1 MIMDGNRRFAREKGL
16 PAVEGHRYG
25 YEKLKE
31 VSRWCQEVGVENLI
45 VYAFSSENWNRP
57 KEEISFLF
65 SLLREVLTE
74 KLNELAEEG
83 VRLRFIGDRSRF
95 EEDMQKILL
104 QAEQKTAENKKNTL
118 IVALSYGG
126 RDEIL
131 RVVKGLLKNGVSPDS
146 VSEESFSKEL
156 DTAGM
161 PDPDLIVRTSGEQRL
176 SNFLPW
182 QGAYSEIYF
191 TPTYWPAFSKEEF
204 LKILEWYAGRERRF
218 GK

>member
-1 MIMDGNRRFAREKGL
+1 
-16 PAVEGHRYG
+16 
-25 YEKLKE
+25 
-31 VSRWCQEVGVENLI
+31 QEVGVENLI